1 MTRRYSIPHTHLFR
15 GAKLTDLDGAPM
27 PIVTQE
33 WVLIEF
39 SDGVGAKGTIEPSQ
53 GGGYLLTVSSY
64 RTQRKTR
71 IEGKAWAVASTP
83 AQDVL
88 RVGARVVS
96 SPPNDE
102 SSAL

>member
-27 PIVTQE
+27 PILSQE

-39 SDGVGAKGTIEPSQ
+39 SDGVGAKGTIEPSPD
-53 GGGYLLTVSSY
+53 GSYLLTVSSY

-71 IEGKAWAVASTP
+71 IDGKTWSVADTSV
-83 AQDVL
+83 QDVL
-88 RVGARVVS
+88 RVAARVELEPS
-96 SPPNDE
+96 G
-102 SSAL
+102 

>member
-27 PIVTQE
+27 PIVSQE

-53 GGGYLLTVSSY
+53 DGAYLLTVSSY

-71 IEGKAWAVASTP
+71 IEGKTWSVADTS
-83 AQDVL
+83 AKDVL
-88 RVGARVVS
+88 RVAARVELE
-96 SPPNDE
+96 PTR
-102 SSAL
+102 